1 IESRVVPAIEVTIL
15 RSSPS
20 TAVCSKTFY
29 FLNLLPQRGPTT
41 PTMPKHHRFG
51 LFRVRSPLL
60 AESCCSL
67 LPFSAALSRIGVGQ
81 VYTIGLIEALVA
93 GVLGIALLGECV
105 AGTQATAC
113 PDSSSA

>member
-1 IESRVVPAIEVTIL
+1 MSGYIRERAAPCNSA
-15 RSSPS
+15 
-20 TAVCSKTFY
+20 A
-29 FLNLLPQRGPTT
+29 
-41 PTMPKHHRFG
+41 
-51 LFRVRSPLL
+51 PLL
-60 AESCCSL
+60 VLVLCCSL

>member
-1 IESRVVPAIEVTIL
+1 MSGYIRE
-15 RSSPS
+15 
-20 TAVCSKTFY
+20 
-29 FLNLLPQRGPTT
+29 QRGGARGKP
-41 PTMPKHHRFG
+41 PAPG
-51 LFRVRSPLL
+51 RVGWAPCTRAAPLL
-60 AESCCSL
+60 VLVLCWSL

>member
-1 IESRVVPAIEVTIL
+1 MTGHVWIHSA
-15 RSSPS
+15 
-20 TAVCSKTFY
+20 
-29 FLNLLPQRGPTT
+29 LLV
-41 PTMPKHHRFG
+41 
-51 LFRVRSPLL
+51 LVL
-60 AESCCSL
+60 CCSL

>member
-1 IESRVVPAIEVTIL
+1 
-15 RSSPS
+15 
-20 TAVCSKTFY
+20 
-29 FLNLLPQRGPTT
+29 
-41 PTMPKHHRFG
+41 M
-51 LFRVRSPLL
+51 
-60 AESCCSL
+60 
-67 LPFSAALSRIGVGQ
+67 PFSAALSRIGVGQ

>member
-1 IESRVVPAIEVTIL
+1 MTGHVWIHSRA
-15 RSSPS
+15 
-20 TAVCSKTFY
+20 AAG
-29 FLNLLPQRGPTT
+29 GPGKG
-41 PTMPKHHRFG
+41 PRPG
-51 LFRVRSPLL
+51 GVLGYG
-60 AESCCSL
+60 
-67 LPFSAALSRIGVGQ
+67 ALSRIGVGH